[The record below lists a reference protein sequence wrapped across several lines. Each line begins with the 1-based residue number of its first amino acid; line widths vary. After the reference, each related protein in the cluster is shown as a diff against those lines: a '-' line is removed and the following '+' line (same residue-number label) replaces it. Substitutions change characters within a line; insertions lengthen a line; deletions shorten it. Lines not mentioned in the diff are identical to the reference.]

1 MRENNS
7 NDMTMIRLVIGGA
20 ISILE
25 MEDGEI
31 FRRLKDTPRLF
42 NAMDAIG
49 AALYWCR
56 DCLERMDG
64 SDIDEAI

>member
-1 MRENNS
+1 MRENYT

-31 FRRLKDTPRLF
+31 FRRLKDDPKLF

-56 DCLERMDG
+56 DRLETL
-64 SDIDEAI
+64 SESAVDEAV